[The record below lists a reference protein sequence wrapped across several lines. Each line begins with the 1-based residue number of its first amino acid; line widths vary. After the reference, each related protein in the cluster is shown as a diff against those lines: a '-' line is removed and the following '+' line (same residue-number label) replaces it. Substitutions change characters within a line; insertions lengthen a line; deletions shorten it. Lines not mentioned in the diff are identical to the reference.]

1 MPTPPTARNAIEAL
15 GENAILERIQSGVS
29 MTEIANEL
37 GCNVGSLSRWL
48 HADPQRSAR
57 ATSVMTESA
66 ESWLDRGL
74 QALTEAASDNAEIQ
88 RARAI
93 EQHCARRAAVRNP
106 LYRDKVDVSLSQR
119 KPGDYSG
126 MSDAELEA
134 LAQQHR
140 LSHTPPP

>member
-1 MPTPPTARNAIEAL
+1 
-15 GENAILERIQSGVS
+15 

-37 GCNVGSLSRWL
+37 GCNVGTLSRWL
-48 HADPQRSAR
+48 RLDAQRSAR
-57 ATSVMTESA
+57 ADIVMSESA

-106 LYRDKVDVSLSQR
+106 AYRDRVDVSLR
-119 KPGDYSG
+119 KPSDYVD
-126 MSDAELEA
+126 MTTAELIA
-134 LAQQHR
+134 LARQQQA
-140 LSHTPPP
+140 SIGTDGVTDP